1 MLITSAICIL
11 NIIFITCY
19 FFISEKAASVKIS
32 QILWNLFTQSLKEKK
47 IISNIF
53 THWISFFGFNQR
65 KSWQLNSQN
74 FDCFILDLIIKMEA
88 EQQHAWPTRNAYESV
103 GMLPSEDVGDMFPP
117 HFLESNP
124 GMNAYYNQAASRAM
138 HNYRS
143 SHGMYQCL
151 KLTNC
156 IFIYFFLVQR
166 FFYWCMFIT
175 QLMR

>member
-1 MLITSAICIL
+1 ML
-11 NIIFITCY
+11 
-19 FFISEKAASVKIS
+19 FFHFRKSSKCENFSNFVKS
-32 QILWNLFTQSLKEKK
+32 FYTKFKRKK

-53 THWISFFGFNQR
+53 TPWISFFGFNQR

-156 IFIYFFLVQR
+156 IFIYIFFWFKDFFLLIHVYNTTHEIVQWK
-166 FFYWCMFIT
+166 Y
-175 QLMR
+175 